1 MEWLNWYKKKT
12 TTTTTTKNKNKTK
25 QNKQAKKQLASKPNY
40 HITKYFPE
48 NLMAIE
54 MKRQK

>member
-1 MEWLNWYKKKT
+1 MEWLNWYKKK
-12 TTTTTTKNKNKTK
+12 KQQQQQQKAKTK